1 MLGQQAAQWPAL
13 PASQLEECSSS
24 RALPLLLDLRTMS
37 EHCSSLGHTLRF
49 PVAGPGEW
57 YKAPWIPLSH
67 SPSSGGVF
75 FVAEKVE
82 QSQGEEAEAVG
93 GASGHGCCL
102 CQSGCCQQG
111 DSPFQFLHSS
121 LNFIFF

>member
-1 MLGQQAAQWPAL
+1 MVQGPLD
-13 PASQLEECSSS
+13 SSEG
-24 RALPLLLDLRTMS
+24 A
-37 EHCSSLGHTLRF
+37 
-49 PVAGPGEW
+49 
-57 YKAPWIPLSH
+57 SH
-67 SPSSGGVF
+67 SPSSGGIF

-111 DSPFQFLHSS
+111 DSPFLFLPQ
-121 LNFIFF
+121 LQLGFFFFLI